1 MKIQDYTKEMVDEKS
16 FIDMAHTLLE
26 EKGTTMNLYDII
38 DEFKALGHYEDNEHL
53 ENRIVQF
60 YTDLNTDGR
69 FLNVGEN
76 MWGLRDW
83 YSVDDIEEKIAPTI
97 QKFDILDEEDE
108 EDKNLK
114 LLGEEEEEE
123 DEARTEEDVE
133 DDEEN
138 LDDPQDEEEVNESD
152 IVIEEDEDELEE
164 AEELFEDAAGFN
176 DEPDVEE

>member
-133 DDEEN
+133 DDAEN
-138 LDDPQDEEEVNESD
+138 LDDPQDEEEVNDSD
-152 IVIEEDEDELEE
+152 IVIEEDEDELDE
-164 AEELFEDAAGFN
+164 AEELFEQEADFN
-176 DEPDVEE
+176 DEPDEE